1 MTGGSIE
8 APRLRR
14 YAAFGAV
21 GLANTL
27 TSYLLYVVLELF
39 LSYQLAYAIA
49 FAAGVAISA
58 IGNASWV
65 FGSRLTWKAG
75 LRFGAGYLF
84 SYACGA
90 ALLHLFVARWHL
102 AAWAGPL
109 LVIALMAPVN
119 YALAKL
125 ALVPSAKRD
134 SSVLG
139 SKEST
144 S

>member
-1 MTGGSIE
+1 MTGESIE
-8 APRLRR
+8 GPRLRR

-21 GLANTL
+21 GVVNTL
-27 TSYLLYVVLELF
+27 TSYILYVALELF

-58 IGNASWV
+58 FGNASWV
-65 FGSRLTWKAG
+65 FGSRLTPKAAF
-75 LRFGAGYLF
+75 RFGVGYLF

-102 AAWAGPL
+102 ESWAGPL
-109 LVIALMAPVN
+109 LVIAVMAPVN

-139 SKEST
+139 SKGGLS
-144 S
+144 